1 MLSTLGDI
9 GRVARRILAQ
19 LARDPRFLA
28 MSGVMPIL
36 LVVLLK
42 YVFDAIPV
50 MRQLGIQMDAYAV
63 PAAGFFIFFIT
74 YLLCTIVLV
83 RERRDGTL
91 GRMFASGYR
100 RQAIVLG
107 YVAGYSV
114 IALVQTAL
122 VLAATAV
129 VFHVTFRGNVVA
141 VAATTLALS
150 IVSLSLGLLISTL
163 ARTEGQIF
171 PTIPLVAIPSLLL
184 SGLVIPH
191 QILPGWL
198 RAVSYAIPLTHAE
211 RVLLGLMR
219 DGKPFVELA
228 GSLALLAAYGVGA
241 LVVASL
247 TLREV
252 E

>member
-1 MLSTLGDI
+1 
-9 GRVARRILAQ
+9 
-19 LARDPRFLA
+19 
-28 MSGVMPIL
+28 MPVL

-50 MRQLGIQMDAYAV
+50 LGRLGVKLDAYAV

-91 GRMFASGYR
+91 GRMFAAGYR
-100 RQAIVLG
+100 REAIVLG
-107 YVAGYSV
+107 YVAGYSTV
-114 IALVQTAL
+114 ALVQTAL
-122 VLAATAV
+122 VIGATLIVFDVSLGGSAV
-129 VFHVTFRGNVVA
+129 P
-141 VAATTLALS
+141 VAATTMALS
-150 IVSLSLGLLISTL
+150 VVSLSLGLLVSSL

-171 PTIPLVAIPSLLL
+171 PTIPLITVPSLLL

-191 QILPGWL
+191 DSLPAWL
-198 RAVSYAIPLTHAE
+198 QGVSYAIPLTYAE
-211 RVLLGLMR
+211 RVLLGLVR
-219 DGKPFVELA
+219 DGKRFADLA
-228 GSLALLAAYGVGA
+228 GSFALLATYGGVA
-241 LVVASL
+241 LFVASL